1 MKFTRRIL
9 AVLNCLIFSCA
20 FAACGGSSG
29 GGENDGAA
37 ERGDSTVTIEG
48 TLRNG
53 SLSSRVLGAGD
64 GGRAGVTVSALGD
77 SAITD
82 EFGNFTLFADGTAF
96 PGGPVAF
103 SFSGAG
109 LAGEAILEG
118 VLGGPGA
125 MAFVN
130 FAVEDDGTIAGE
142 STDAAGNVLGTT
154 PGVGCDFVGTF
165 SDGGL
170 GALWKP
176 HSERTGTV
184 VILMPPEYRN
194 AGVEVLNTAGDV
206 VDGPL
211 VRDCCSHNGGREHIY
226 LTRSAGD
233 LAGAGAPLT
242 VRFEFPDGFVDCRE
256 VPNPQQRY
264 D

>member
-1 MKFTRRIL
+1 MKITRRIL
-9 AVLNCLIFSCA
+9 TVLSCLVFSFA
-20 FAACGGSSG
+20 FGACGGSSG
-29 GGENDGAA
+29 GGDNDGAA

-48 TLRNG
+48 TLR
-53 SLSSRVLGAGD
+53 SASASSRVLVAGE
-64 GGRAGVTVSALGD
+64 GGLAGVTVAALGD
-77 SAITD
+77 STVTD
-82 EFGNFTLFADGTAF
+82 DLGNFTLLADGTAF

-103 SFSGAG
+103 TFSGPGAN
-109 LAGEAILEG
+109 GEAILEG

-130 FAVEDDGTIAGE
+130 FVAGDDGIAGE

-165 SDGGL
+165 QDGGL

-184 VILMPPEYRN
+184 VVLMPPEYRN
-194 AGVEVLNTAGDV
+194 ASVEVVNSAGNV

-226 LTRSAGD
+226 LTRTAGD